1 MISVFFCLCPS
12 NCHID
17 VLAAANDRYGSDG
30 GNGGGRGTPGAAGRG
45 GRGSE
50 TKPERATA

>member
-45 GRGSE
+45 GCGSE